1 MMENLKYVKV
11 DYINMMIDCGKWVF
25 EVCLECKKFINSF
38 LCLIVLV
45 ENVKS

>member
-1 MMENLKYVKV
+1 MMENMKYVEV
-11 DYINMMIDCGKWVF
+11 DYINMVIDWGKWVF